1 MKKRSPAFHGACG
14 WWKWEVPGWADVS
27 LSLNDCSAARQKQNP
42 HGLCAAAACA
52 SVTCCC
58 ESVGAGQGCSAVLRV
73 LIYQH
78 RIWGIRDGGGRTARS
93 WCCTDGSMRI
103 FGDPDHPF
111 ISPAL
116 SLRAAP
122 LRVST
127 GLGLNPCS
135 LPAAQAPPAPS
146 LLGEAGRCGSRVTLV
161 PVSSFLTSMPRT
173 DMGCSDVFTATCLV
187 AINY

>member
-1 MKKRSPAFHGACG
+1 
-14 WWKWEVPGWADVS
+14 
-27 LSLNDCSAARQKQNP
+27 
-42 HGLCAAAACA
+42 
-52 SVTCCC
+52 
-58 ESVGAGQGCSAVLRV
+58 
-73 LIYQH
+73 
-78 RIWGIRDGGGRTARS
+78 
-93 WCCTDGSMRI
+93 MRI

-127 GLGLNPCS
+127 GLGLNLCS
-135 LPAAQAPPAPS
+135 LPAVQAPPAPS

-161 PVSSFLTSMPRT
+161 PISSFLTSMPRT

-187 AINY
+187 AINC